1 MGELKKGGVL
11 VSGVGTD
18 KKAAP
23 ADGLIGRSF
32 MLNSNGAR
40 LQEISGL
47 VDAGKVM
54 VIIAKVLPLPEAKTT
69 HELSQSA
76 HVNGKIILKV

>member
-1 MGELKKGGVL
+1 
-11 VSGVGTD
+11 
-18 KKAAP
+18 
-23 ADGLIGRSF
+23 